1 MARSQKVQTR
11 VASVLE
17 DPSAQ
22 AVARVYAEAF
32 LDAAKATVG
41 VDAALEECQSFLDD
55 VLAKNADFERLLLS
69 GMVNR
74 DDKLKLIERVI
85 AGRGSD
91 FITNFLRVLARHDR
105 LGLLPT
111 ILQAGRIEHEHRSGQ
126 KRVTVKTARPLSD
139 DSRKAIEE
147 RLRAAFAFEP
157 ILEAETD
164 PSLIGGLVIRV
175 DDTVYDSSLRTR
187 LKQLRSRLRE
197 RSLHEI
203 QSGRNR
209 FSHPEGD

>member
-1 MARSQKVQTR
+1 MAEQLQTR
-11 VASVLE
+11 IASVME
-17 DPSAQ
+17 DPSAIQ
-22 AVARVYAEAF
+22 IARVYASAF
-32 LDAAKATVG
+32 LEAAKSTVG
-41 VDAALEECQSFLDD
+41 VDAALEEGQSFVDD
-55 VLAKNADFERLLLS
+55 VLAKNAEFERLLVS
-69 GMVNR
+69 PMVNK
-74 DDKLKLIERVI
+74 DVKVKLINRTV

-91 FITNFLRVLARHDR
+91 FLSNFLRVLARHDR
-105 LGLLPT
+105 LELLPG
-111 ILQAGRIEHEHRSGQ
+111 ILQAARIQNERQSGR
-126 KRVTVKTARPLSD
+126 KRVSVKTAKPLTAA
-139 DSRKAIEE
+139 SRRAIEE
-147 RLRAAFAFEP
+147 RLKSAFAFEP

>member
-1 MARSQKVQTR
+1 MAEVQTR
-11 VASVLE
+11 VRSVME
-17 DPSAQ
+17 DPGVMQ
-22 AVARVYAEAF
+22 IARVYANAF

-41 VDAALEECQSFLDD
+41 IEAALEEGQSFVDD
-55 VLAKNADFERLLLS
+55 VLSKNAEFERLLTAP
-69 GMVNR
+69 MINK
-74 DDKLKLIERVI
+74 DDKLKLIERVV

-91 FITNFLRVLARHDR
+91 FFTNFLRVLAKHDR
-105 LGLLPT
+105 LDILPSV
-111 ILQAGRIEHEHRSGQ
+111 LQAARIQHERQSGR
-126 KRVTVKTARPLSD
+126 KRVSVRSAKPLSD
-139 DSRKAIEE
+139 ESRRAIEQ
-147 RLRAAFAFEP
+147 RLRTALNFEP

>member
-1 MARSQKVQTR
+1 MAEVQSR
-11 VASVLE
+11 VPSVME
-17 DPSAQ
+17 DPSAVQ
-22 AVARVYAEAF
+22 IAKVYADAF
-32 LDAAKATVG
+32 LDAAKSTVG
-41 VDAALEECQSFLDD
+41 VEAALEEGQSFVDD
-55 VLAKNADFERLLLS
+55 VLSKNAEFERLLTAP
-69 GMVNR
+69 MINK
-74 DDKLKLIERVI
+74 DEKLKLIERVV

-91 FITNFLRVLARHDR
+91 FFTNFLRVLARHDR
-105 LGLLPT
+105 LDVLPAV
-111 ILQAGRIEHEHRSGQ
+111 LQAARIANERQSGR
-126 KRVTVKTARPLSD
+126 KRVSVKTAKPLSD
-139 DSRKAIEE
+139 ESRRAIEE
-147 RLRAAFAFEP
+147 RLRVALKFEP

>member
-1 MARSQKVQTR
+1 MSEPLQTR
-11 VASVLE
+11 IPSVME
-17 DPSAQ
+17 DPSAMQ
-22 AVARVYAEAF
+22 IARVYASAF
-32 LDAAKATVG
+32 LEAAKSTVG
-41 VDAALEECQSFLDD
+41 VDAALEEGQSFVDD
-55 VLAKNADFERLLLS
+55 VLAKNAEFERLLVS
-69 GMVNR
+69 PMVKQNV
-74 DDKLKLIERVI
+74 KVKLIDRTV

-91 FITNFLRVLARHDR
+91 FFTNFLRVLARHDR
-105 LGLLPT
+105 LDLLPS
-111 ILQAGRIEHEHRSGQ
+111 ILQAARIQNERQSGR
-126 KRVTVKTARPLSD
+126 KRVSVKTAKPLTEESRQAISD
-139 DSRKAIEE
+139 
-147 RLRAAFAFEP
+147 RLKAAFAFEP

-209 FSHPEGD
+209 FSHLEGD